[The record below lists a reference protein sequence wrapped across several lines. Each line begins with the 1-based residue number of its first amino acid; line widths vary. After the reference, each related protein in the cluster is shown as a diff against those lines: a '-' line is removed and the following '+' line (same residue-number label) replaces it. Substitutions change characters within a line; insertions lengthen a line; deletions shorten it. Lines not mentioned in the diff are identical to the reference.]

1 MSDRGLYTAF
11 GASLLIHLT
20 LVPAASVRLQ
30 NNSSVPITIPVKL
43 VDMPRVEEVEEPES
57 FSREP
62 LPKPKAQKI
71 TAPKLLSKPEIFK
84 TRSSPTTGN
93 IKEQIKEPEKPVEKL
108 PPLASLRPDP
118 DSLKG
123 GWKSGSEAGD
133 AERSAAS
140 NLFGKS
146 DVEII
151 GGIGLEGGGAGGGGV
166 RSGETL
172 SEFARPL
179 GGYQVKP
186 HYPESARRAGAHG
199 TTLLKL
205 RVLENG
211 KVGEVQIEK
220 SAGHAELD
228 ERRGCSQEMVV

>member
-93 IKEQIKEPEKPVEKL
+93 IKEQIKEPEKPVEQL

-123 GWKSGSEAGD
+123 GWKSGSEAWRCR
-133 AERSAAS
+133 EKRCQQ
-140 NLFGKS
+140 L
-146 DVEII
+146 
-151 GGIGLEGGGAGGGGV
+151 V
-166 RSGETL
+166 R
-172 SEFARPL
+172 
-179 GGYQVKP
+179 Q
-186 HYPESARRAGAHG
+186 
-199 TTLLKL
+199 
-205 RVLENG
+205 
-211 KVGEVQIEK
+211 
-220 SAGHAELD
+220 
-228 ERRGCSQEMVV
+228 ERRGNNRRNRFRRRWSRRRWSEVRGNSIGICPPFGRLSSQAALSGVRKESGGSRYRVAQTARSGKRQSRRGPD